1 VLNERILEA
10 LRRLPDVAG
19 SSPLHILQC
28 SSSEATGAIILHVW
42 VGSQRDVR
50 LIVKTPRAPGS
61 SHSIEAEWRIASQ
74 LHVGGIDSSLVPKPV
89 GVFEVDGARFYA
101 YRGIG
106 GRTMFSRFRDRIF
119 LSRSRI
125 TKVFSRQALGS
136 ALRIHSLSSRVAMG
150 DFFAADIVSN
160 VQALRALVPDLT
172 ARIEGMAGAA
182 AETLATANLPLPVGR
197 IHGDFSPYNLITR
210 SLFAR
215 ECVGAID
222 WEHSEPD
229 RPQYLDILRF
239 IAACELMG
247 RKARDDDLA
256 LKWMSDPGATAS
268 VHLWRPWLR
277 RMAPALAGE
286 GQVSRIYG
294 ALWMHFWIC
303 AAVRELQR
311 QANPADISRCA
322 YLRGLLALAR

>member
-1 VLNERILEA
+1 LNERILEA
-10 LRRLPDVAG
+10 IRRLPDVAG
-19 SSPLHILQC
+19 SSPLHVLQC

-42 VGSQRDVR
+42 LGSQRDVR

-61 SHSIEAEWRIASQ
+61 SHSIEAEWRIVSQ
-74 LHVGGIDSSLVPKPV
+74 LHVSGVASSLVPKPV

-101 YRGIG
+101 YEGIG
-106 GRTMFSRFRDRIF
+106 GRTMFSRFRDRIL
-119 LSRSRI
+119 LSRSQI
-125 TKVFSRQALGS
+125 TRVFSRQALGT
-136 ALRIHSLSSRVAMG
+136 ALRVHSLSSRVAMG
-150 DFFAADIVSN
+150 DFLAADIMSN

-172 ARIEGMAGAA
+172 ARIEGMVGVA
-182 AETLATANLPLPVGR
+182 AETLATANLPFPVGR

-215 ECVGAID
+215 ECAGAID

-239 IAACELMG
+239 IAACELVG
-247 RKARDDDLA
+247 RKARDDDQA
-256 LKWMSDPGATAS
+256 LKRMSDPRATAS

-286 GQVSRIYG
+286 DQASKMYR

-303 AAVRELQR
+303 AAFRELQR
-311 QANPADISRCA
+311 QADPSDIGRCA

>member
-1 VLNERILEA
+1 MNERILEA
-10 LRRLPDVAG
+10 IRRLPDVAG

-42 VGSQRDVR
+42 VGSHRDVR
-50 LIVKTPRAPGS
+50 LIVKTPRVPSS
-61 SHSIEAEWRIASQ
+61 SHSIEAEWSIASE
-74 LHVGGIDSSLVPKPV
+74 LHAGGTDSSLVPKPV

-106 GRTMFSRFRDRIF
+106 GRTMFSRFRDRIV
-119 LSRSRI
+119 LSRAQI
-125 TKVFSRQALGS
+125 TTIFSRQALGS
-136 ALRIHSLSSRVAMG
+136 ALRVHGLSSRVAMG
-150 DFFAADIVSN
+150 DFVAADVMSSFHD
-160 VQALRALVPDLT
+160 LRALVPDVT
-172 ARIEGMAGAA
+172 APIEGMAKTT
-182 AETLATANLPLPVGR
+182 AEILATANVQFPVGR

-215 ECVGAID
+215 ECVGAVD

-247 RKARDDDLA
+247 RKPRDDDQA
-256 LKWMSDPGATAS
+256 LKWMSDPRATAS
-268 VHLWRPWLR
+268 VHLWQPWLR
-277 RMAPALAGE
+277 QMAPALADE
-286 GQVSRIYG
+286 AQVSSIYD

-303 AAVRELQR
+303 AAFRELQR
-311 QANPADISRCA
+311 QGHPVDISRCT
-322 YLRGLLALAR
+322 YLRGLLAFAR